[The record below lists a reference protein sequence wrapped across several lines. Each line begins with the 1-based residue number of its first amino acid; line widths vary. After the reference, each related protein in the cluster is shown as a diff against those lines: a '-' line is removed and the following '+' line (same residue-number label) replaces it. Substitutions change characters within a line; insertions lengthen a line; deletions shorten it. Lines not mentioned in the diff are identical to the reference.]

1 MVSKEAITTVLNE
14 YLSFEEGEE
23 PKSLIDALVALQPT
37 ETVAVVE
44 KPAAK
49 AKKSASG
56 SKKRGPNKYSKF
68 VKHVSSIRKSE
79 ESEIQDVGFVPL
91 GRNLLPA
98 KIAEKLDGIE
108 LKESEMSIKDLV
120 YFLSP
125 HESNLMKLASLAWA
139 LIPSDAK
146 DSLPME

>member
-1 MVSKEAITTVLNE
+1 MVSKAAITKVLNE

-23 PKSLIDALVALQPT
+23 PKDLIEALVALQPT
-37 ETVAVVE
+37 VSVAVVE

-49 AKKSASG
+49 AKKSGAG
-56 SKKRGPNKYSKF
+56 KKRGPNKYSKF

-79 ESEIQDVGFVPL
+79 DSGIQEVGFVPL
-91 GRNLLPA
+91 GRDLLPA
-98 KIAEKLDGIE
+98 KVAEKLDGIE
-108 LKESEMSIKDLV
+108 VEASETTIKGLV
-120 YFLSP
+120 DFLAP